1 MAKPIITETHERR
14 SLVTFG
20 KADLSRI
27 LRIAACQECG
37 IPDSDAV
44 RVDIRFE
51 DETAGS
57 PPYKV
62 GTRAIITV
70 TEDQLMLPRPMVENA
85 NG

>member
-1 MAKPIITETHERR
+1 MSKPIITETHERR
-14 SLVTFG
+14 SLVRFG
-20 KADLSRI
+20 KDDLYHM

-44 RVDIRFE
+44 KVEIRFE

-57 PPYKV
+57 PPYKT

-70 TEDQLMLPRPMVENA
+70 IEDQLMLPRLSGENA
-85 NG
+85 NE